1 MKEQQKQ
8 SQSIYKNLYLKPS
21 VVGIG
26 DSFSTAGLQ
35 QSQNIHQISL
45 NSQGKN
51 SMQPQIDYKKYY
63 SKETN
68 NFRSLGRGKQVSS
81 QNNKSEE
88 QIILPQIKGSS
99 FQNKFEDIQV
109 NAQIKSKS
117 INGQTKLNNDL
128 NCPAQQQ
135 IYKQSEQYSNIYKQK
150 VMKQN
155 QLIKKRLYENASQ
168 IQSNYVPFTT
178 KMQEI
183 QVQQNSLSLQINGT
197 LNQQKQKALQ
207 ENFKAQFMSP
217 QIAKKNSE
225 IQQRQQIENQLNNN
239 NHSVLVVSSQNALN
253 ANSFKQSNQK
263 LNNKTFSRSS
273 NQNKEKQG
281 QNLSLNNISN
291 SVIQVK
297 KVDSNKS
304 NCDSER
310 NHSNQIQ
317 NISVKQE
324 KDQIQVRSQT
334 ECTID
339 QDIDDITIQK
349 GSQKLMVN
357 LSKNSQTKGV
367 KFGVDNL
374 SKDSNKISSFC
385 GVEEKGSK
393 KQIEEI
399 QSILKNKKQE
409 SISLSSTEIQQTQKT
424 QSTVQDI
431 LNLEVNQVLSRKPTQ
446 PMESSTFSKVKSSY
460 EQNSLNK
467 CFSEFDEGIS
477 DENEDSF
484 EMEERLNEFNDEMN
498 QQQAGQKKEDQ
509 DQDEAGIDQY
519 QENSPQLTYNEPQ
532 IIEKVQNFK
541 NQLSQEDI
549 QDNQN
554 GNEGN
559 HNNENEGD
567 DDGATISY
575 KKQVQQQIIEKQKNK
590 GILKTFT
597 VQETKRLLKLQK
609 NTSNYV
615 QRLQYIKTYYNVQE
629 KKIMV
634 QNTQNQQQFIID
646 IFQDDTGGGRYDWK
660 INDVML
666 GAGSQ
671 GRVYKAFCQKQVRN
685 FALKMINLDDFE
697 SDQAL
702 DVINEICLLKF
713 LRGHQPFIQLQDVF
727 GLERTNQKTLILVMD
742 YCQCNL
748 MEIINY
754 RKDNRLYWKEEEL
767 MFIFKQMLEGLK
779 LLQDKRICHRDLKM
793 QNILFSAKDIKYK
806 IGDFSEGKFLQNSQ
820 QEQSKE
826 DQMLHSFRGTW
837 KYLSPELSTALKNVE
852 DVCAYDP
859 YLSDLYSLGVLFT
872 DLVSLNEVKF
882 QTKVVNGNKSK
893 NNSNYMTQMQAYLT
907 ACIQKNT
914 YPKVCQLILS
924 LLNESPENRK
934 SFESIL
940 KSYELEID
948 LSQVILQQ
956 DKDISLEIENQR
968 ENSKVMSQYQKAK
981 KLFIIAEGYEKIL
994 KFERAIEAY
1003 QQVLQA
1009 TIYMNTKTIRSRAL
1023 YNVGRCYEKLGQFIK
1038 SLEFYQQCY
1047 YFRKKIYKPDS
1058 RRIGEILNAL
1068 GIAYNKLGNQQESK
1082 NYYEQSLQIAL
1093 NIYGQN
1099 HIIIANM
1106 YNNLG
1111 TVYFSLKQYSKSS
1124 QNFEQAISI
1133 LKAINLEFQSFEIL
1147 NNLSMVYLEQGK
1159 FTQSELCLK
1168 TALDLVIKHE
1178 GEDNYRLISIYIN
1191 LGTLLSEQ
1199 RRSEEQDQEIK
1210 DRQLK
1215 SINYYQIAESL
1226 CIKYYGEQ
1234 YHQLGE
1240 IYNLM
1245 GISYQN
1251 LQDFDRSLYYLL
1263 KSEDVLKN
1271 SNNQNIL
1278 WQTYST
1284 LGVLYNMQ
1292 KLYEKSIEY
1301 FKKSLEIHD
1310 QIDSDLFKKADL
1322 CYNIG
1327 CIYLYSKKIADSKYW
1342 FEKSLNLYEQSDES
1356 HINIAVINKFLK
1368 KIQLKEI
1375 DES

>member
-1 MKEQQKQ
+1 MDFKKQ
-8 SQSIYKNLYLKPS
+8 S
-21 VVGIG
+21 
-26 DSFSTAGLQ
+26 T
-35 QSQNIHQISL
+35 
-45 NSQGKN
+45 
-51 SMQPQIDYKKYY
+51 
-63 SKETN
+63 KETS
-68 NFRSLGRGKQVSS
+68 NFRSLGRGKQAIS
-81 QNNKSEE
+81 QNTKQEE
-88 QIILPQIKGSS
+88 QIILPQIKGNS
-99 FQNKFEDIQV
+99 FQYKFEDTH
-109 NAQIKSKS
+109 NTSQIKPKS
-117 INGQTKLNNDL
+117 TGGQAKLNSDL
-128 NCPAQQQ
+128 QNAAQLQ
-135 IYKQSEQYSNIYKQK
+135 IYKQSEQYSNVYKQK

-155 QLIKKRLYENASQ
+155 QLIKKRLHENAAQNLS
-168 IQSNYVPFTT
+168 SYVPFTT

-183 QVQQNSLSLQINGT
+183 QVQQNQISLQVNGT

-217 QIAKKNSE
+217 QIIKKNQLTLS
-225 IQQRQQIENQLNNN
+225 RQQVENFSNNN
-239 NHSVLVVSSQNALN
+239 SVLVASSQNALN
-253 ANSFKQSNQK
+253 GSSIKQNNQK
-263 LNNKTFSRSS
+263 LSNKSVVSKS
-273 NQNKEKQG
+273 LNQNNKEKQM
-281 QNLSLNNISN
+281 QNVSLLNISN
-291 SVIQVK
+291 SANQANRL
-297 KVDSNKS
+297 VDSNNS
-304 NCDSER
+304 LINSER
-310 NHSNQIQ
+310 NNSNYIK
-317 NISVKQE
+317 NIPVKQQE
-324 KDQIQVRSQT
+324 KDQQKVRSQT
-334 ECTID
+334 ECSND
-339 QDIDDITIQK
+339 QDIEDITLKK
-349 GSQKLMVN
+349 GSQNFVVN
-357 LSKNSQTKGV
+357 FSKNPSTKGV
-367 KFGVDNL
+367 KFDVNSS
-374 SKDSNKISSFC
+374 SKDSNIISSFG
-385 GVEEKGSK
+385 GVDEKGSK
-393 KQIEEI
+393 KQIDDL

-409 SISLSSTEIQQTQKT
+409 SVSLSSSEIQKSQKT
-424 QSTVQDI
+424 QSSDQDI
-431 LNLEVNQVLSRKPTQ
+431 MKPEVSQVLSRKPTQ
-446 PMESSTFSKVKSSY
+446 AMESSTFSIVKQSF
-460 EQNSLNK
+460 EQNSQHN
-467 CFSEFDEGIS
+467 CFSELDEGIN

-484 EMEERLNEFNDEMN
+484 EYEERLNEFNEFSDEMN
-498 QQQAGQKKEDQ
+498 QQAAQKQENQEIADHFQQNSSQLTHKELQIFDKTLNLKKE
-509 DQDEAGIDQY
+509 
-519 QENSPQLTYNEPQ
+519 S
-532 IIEKVQNFK
+532 
-541 NQLSQEDI
+541 SQEQDI
-549 QDNQN
+549 QDNQIDN
-554 GNEGN
+554 GDSNKN
-559 HNNENEGD
+559 DND

-609 NTSNYV
+609 DTSNYV
-615 QRLQYIKTYYNVQE
+615 QRLQFIKTFYNVQE
-629 KKIMV
+629 KKILV
-634 QNTQNQQQFIID
+634 QNTQSQQQFVID

-713 LRGHQPFIQLQDVF
+713 LRGYQPFIQLQDVF

-754 RKDNRLYWKEEEL
+754 RKNERLNWKEEEL
-767 MFIFKQMLEGLK
+767 MSIFKQMLDGLK
-779 LLQDKRICHRDLKM
+779 LLQEKSICHRDIKM
-793 QNILFSAKDIKYK
+793 QNILFSAKDIKYI
-806 IGDFSEGKFLQNSQ
+806 IGDFSEGKFLQNGQ
-820 QEQSKE
+820 QKQTKE
-826 DQMLHSFRGTW
+826 DEKSDYMLNSFRGTW
-837 KYLSPELSTALKNVE
+837 KYLSPELSTAMKNVE

-872 DLVSLNEVKF
+872 DLVSLDEVKF

-893 NNSNYMTQMQAYLT
+893 NNSNYMTQIQAYLT
-907 ACIQKNT
+907 ACIQKNY

-924 LLNESPENRK
+924 LLNESPENRR
-934 SFESIL
+934 SYESIL
-940 KSYELEID
+940 KAYELQID
-948 LSQVILQQ
+948 ISQVILQQ

-1023 YNVGRCYEKLGQFIK
+1023 YNVGRCYEKLGQFLK

-1068 GIAYNKLGNQQESK
+1068 GIAQNKLGNQQESK

-1133 LKAINLEFQSFEIL
+1133 LKAINLEFQCFEIL
-1147 NNLSMVYLEQGK
+1147 NNLSMVYLEQGR
-1159 FTQSELCLK
+1159 FVQSEQCLK

-1199 RRSEEQDQEIK
+1199 RRQGEQDQEVK

-1215 SINYYQIAESL
+1215 SINYYQIAEQL

-1310 QIDSDLFKKADL
+1310 QIDSDLLKKADL

-1327 CIYLYSKKIADSKYW
+1327 CIYLYSKKATDTKYW

-1356 HINIAVINKFLK
+1356 HLNIAVIKKFLK
-1368 KIQLKEI
+1368 KLQLKEI
-1375 DES
+1375 DEC

>member
-1 MKEQQKQ
+1 MKEQQKI

-21 VVGIG
+21 VVEIG
-26 DSFSTAGLQ
+26 ETFSAAGLL
-35 QSQNIHQISL
+35 QSQQIHQIPL
-45 NSQGKN
+45 NSQSKN
-51 SMQPQIDYKKYY
+51 IMQAQIDSKKQ
-63 SKETN
+63 STKETN
-68 NFRSLGRGKQVSS
+68 NFRSLGRGKQASN
-81 QNNKSEE
+81 QNIKQEE
-88 QIILPQIKGSS
+88 QIVLPQIKGSS
-99 FQNKFEDIQV
+99 FYNKFEDTQLA
-109 NAQIKSKS
+109 AQIKPKS
-117 INGQTKLNNDL
+117 IGGPAKLNNDL
-128 NCPAQQQ
+128 FCYAQFQNQ
-135 IYKQSEQYSNIYKQK
+135 KQSEQYSNVYKQK

-155 QLIKKRLYENASQ
+155 QLIKRRLHENASQ

-178 KMQEI
+178 KMQEL
-183 QVQQNSLSLQINGT
+183 QVQQNSLSLQISGT

-217 QIAKKNSE
+217 QVIKKNSVT
-225 IQQRQQIENQLNNN
+225 QQRQQVENQSNNN
-239 NHSVLVVSSQNALN
+239 NSLLVISSQNTLN
-253 ANSFKQSNQK
+253 GKSFKQNNQRISNKSFSKISNQD
-263 LNNKTFSRSS
+263 
-273 NQNKEKQG
+273 KEKQG
-281 QNLSLNNISN
+281 QNVLLMDISS
-291 SVIQVK
+291 SVTQAGK
-297 KVDSNKS
+297 QVDSN
-304 NCDSER
+304 NPNSER
-310 NHSNQIQ
+310 NYSNQIKKF
-317 NISVKQE
+317 SVRQE
-324 KDQIQVRSQT
+324 KDQLQARSQT
-334 ECTID
+334 ECTND
-339 QDIDDITIQK
+339 QDREDLTIQK
-349 GSQKLMVN
+349 GSQHLMVN
-357 LSKNSQTKGV
+357 LSKNSSEKGV
-367 KFGVDNL
+367 KFDVD
-374 SKDSNKISSFC
+374 SSGKEANKISSL
-385 GVEEKGSK
+385 GGADEKGSK
-393 KQIEEI
+393 KQIDDL

-409 SISLSSTEIQQTQKT
+409 SISLSSSEIQQSQKT
-424 QSTVQDI
+424 QSTYLDI
-431 LNLEVNQVLSRKPTQ
+431 LKPEVNQVLSRKPTQ
-446 PMESSTFSKVKSSY
+446 PMENSTFSKVKQSL
-460 EQNSLNK
+460 EQNSLNI
-467 CFSEFDEGIS
+467 CFSEFYEGIN

-484 EMEERLNEFNDEMN
+484 EKEERLNEFNDDAN
-498 QQQAGQKKEDQ
+498 QQAGQNYEDQ
-509 DQDEAGIDQY
+509 EKSDFY
-519 QENSPQLTYNEPQ
+519 QNQEYSPLLTHKQPQ
-532 IIEKVQNFK
+532 IIDKTTDFK
-541 NQLSQEDI
+541 KQPSQEDN

-554 GNEGN
+554 GIGDNNQNGN
-559 HNNENEGD
+559 D

-575 KKQVQQQIIEKQKNK
+575 KKQVQQQMIEKQKNK

-609 NTSNYV
+609 DTSNYV
-615 QRLQYIKTYYNVQE
+615 QRLQYIKAYYSILE

-685 FALKMINLDDFE
+685 FALKMINLEDFE

-713 LRGHQPFIQLQDVF
+713 LRGHQPFIQLQDAF

-754 RKDNRLYWKEEEL
+754 RKNERLYWKEEEL
-767 MFIFKQMLEGLK
+767 MLIFKHMLEGLK
-779 LLQDKRICHRDLKM
+779 LLQEKKICHRDLKM

-806 IGDFSEGKFLQNSQ
+806 IGDFSEGKFLQNAQ
-820 QEQSKE
+820 QEQAKE
-826 DQMLHSFRGTW
+826 DEKQDQKLHSFRGTW

-852 DVCAYDP
+852 DICAYDP

-872 DLVSLNEVKF
+872 DLVSLDEVKF
-882 QTKVVNGNKSK
+882 QIKVVNGNKSK
-893 NNSNYMTQMQAYLT
+893 NNYNYMTQIQAYLT
-907 ACIQKNT
+907 ACIQKNS
-914 YPKVCQLILS
+914 YSKVCQLILS

-934 SFESIL
+934 SYECIL

-1023 YNVGRCYEKLGQFIK
+1023 YNVGRCYEKLGQFLK

-1111 TVYFSLKQYSKSS
+1111 TVQFSLKQYSKSS

-1147 NNLSMVYLEQGK
+1147 NNLSMVYLEQGR
-1159 FTQSELCLK
+1159 FAQSEQCLK

-1199 RRSEEQDQEIK
+1199 RRPGEQEQEVK

-1215 SINYYQIAESL
+1215 SINYYKIAESL

-1310 QIDSDLFKKADL
+1310 QIDSDQLKKADL

-1327 CIYLYSKKIADSKYW
+1327 CIYLYSKNTTDTKYW
-1342 FEKSLNLYEQSDES
+1342 FDKSLNLYESSDES
-1356 HINIAVINKFLK
+1356 HKNIAVINKFLK